1 MIHIRPARDPED
13 APAVRGL
20 QGQEHL
26 LRVCRPLPAGIYL
39 AELKG
44 AVVGLIELSVDD
56 ELPELNEDE
65 RGTWIQGIIVCP
77 SLRSR
82 GIGSSLLAHAEK
94 VTRES
99 DQRIIACQPSSDGDY
114 ERRLRFFQSHGFN
127 DETPLEREPCW
138 VKRLS
143 DEH

>member
-1 MIHIRPARDPED
+1 MIDIRPAKDPED

-26 LRVCRPLPAGIYL
+26 LQVCQPLPVGIYL
-39 AELKG
+39 AELNG
-44 AVVGLIELSVDD
+44 AIVGLIELNVD
-56 ELPELNEDE
+56 EEFPELDEDE

-82 GIGSSLLAHAEK
+82 GIGSSLLDYAEK
-94 VTRES
+94 VTRRHH
-99 DQRIIACQPSSDGDY
+99 QRIIACQPSSDGDY
-114 ERRLRFFQSHGFN
+114 DRRLRFFQSHGFN
-127 DETPLEREPCW
+127 DETPPESAPFW
-138 VKRLS
+138 VKRFS